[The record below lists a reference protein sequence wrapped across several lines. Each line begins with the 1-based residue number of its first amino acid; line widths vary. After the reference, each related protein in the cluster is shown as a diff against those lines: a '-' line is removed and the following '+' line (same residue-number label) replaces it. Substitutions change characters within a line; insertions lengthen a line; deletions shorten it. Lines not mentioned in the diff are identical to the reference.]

1 MTVSIMVFESQ
12 GGQKMATPKILK
24 LFHFSSDFDGV
35 FSKGF
40 LMKNVIKVFPGIFSF
55 YLPFSS

>member
-1 MTVSIMVFESQ
+1 MT
-12 GGQKMATPKILK
+12 TPKILK

-40 LMKNVIKVFPGIFSF
+40 LMKNVIKVSPRHFFILFTVFELKGAKGVKKPNFQAT
-55 YLPFSS
+55 